1 MPSYFLQRHI
11 VCLIGPTLIQMN
23 ELCNL
28 YVKQKLGLMKTRK
41 NLVSRVLFISSLVV
55 LSAVA
60 FTSCDKK
67 EDDKHNS
74 NAMFTISGNASS
86 AQVVPPVTGSGTAT
100 VTGTYNSGNG
110 QMITTTNWMNLSGAP
125 ITGGFYRGAAGVNGS
140 LIGDLWSLGTGLT
153 ATGTFSD
160 TTTLTSEQATDLKN
174 GNLYYSLATATNPN
188 GEVRGQLTA
197 TPQ

>member
-1 MPSYFLQRHI
+1 
-11 VCLIGPTLIQMN
+11 MN

-28 YVKQKLGLMKTRK
+28 YVKQKLGLMKTRT
-41 NLVSRVLFISSLVV
+41 NLVSKVLFVFSFVFLGA
-55 LSAVA
+55 LA
-60 FTSCDKK
+60 FTACDKK
-67 EDDKHNS
+67 NEDKNNS

-86 AQVVPPVTGSGTAT
+86 SQVVPSVTGSGTAT
-100 VTGTYNSGNG
+100 IAGTYNSGNG
-110 QMITTTNWMNLSGAP
+110 QMITTTNWTNLSGAP
-125 ITGGFYRGAAGVNGS
+125 ITGGFYMGASGVNGA

-160 TTTLTSEQATDLKN
+160 TTTLTSEQATALKS
-174 GNLYYSLATATNPN
+174 GNLYYSLATAANPN